1 MKLLTKAIEKKIPAL
16 YSGEEVKN
24 DDKVCQ
30 VKFFHPMCQMTWF
43 ATEYDPE
50 TQLFFGWVEN
60 GQQSESGYFSLAEM
74 QSLKV
79 RGLGMERDMYFKPT
93 QMKSIPNYK
102 RNGMS

>member
-16 YSGEEVKN
+16 YSGESISC
-24 DDKVCQ
+24 DDKICQ

-50 TQLFFGWVEN
+50 SGLFFGWVEN
-60 GQQSESGYFSLAEM
+60 GQMSEWGNFSLQEM

-79 RGLGMERDMYFKPT
+79 RGLGMERDMYFKPKP
-93 QMKSIPNYK
+93 MKEITNYQ
-102 RNGMS
+102 RNGK